1 MKTHFKEK
9 KQETGSTYCTSTLI
23 NITKMNALQK
33 TAPDLSRECRVDRVD
48 AKLIN
53 TRHHKM

>member
-33 TAPDLSRECRVDRVD
+33 TAPDLSRECRVD
-48 AKLIN
+48 AKTN
-53 TRHHKM
+53 QQTSP